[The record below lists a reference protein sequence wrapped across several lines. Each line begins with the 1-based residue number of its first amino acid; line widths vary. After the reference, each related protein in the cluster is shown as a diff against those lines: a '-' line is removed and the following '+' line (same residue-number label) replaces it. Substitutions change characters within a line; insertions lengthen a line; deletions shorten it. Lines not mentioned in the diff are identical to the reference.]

1 MLTRIVLVAT
11 DGVSDGA
18 IGITFDMFRAAS
30 RILALG
36 LAGKRRNAA
45 FDVRVVGTRSR
56 YLITASG
63 RRCAVDG
70 TLAREPA
77 PRARDFVI
85 VPGLGLATPE
95 AIRET
100 FAGGRHDTLLAFL
113 RRAKRARATVAASCS
128 GTFLLAESGLLDG
141 HEATTT
147 WWLAPLFSER
157 YPRVALSASRT
168 VVASGRLLTAGSS
181 FAHADLVLAL
191 IARAAG
197 PSLAHLVAR
206 YLLVETRPSQARF
219 MLVEHLRGAEPA
231 LQKLEEFVV
240 ANLAQPID
248 LADLSRIA
256 GVSSR
261 TLARLVQRVLGTTP
275 MRFVQRIRA
284 EHAARLLQ
292 TTSVPFEVI
301 AEQVGYGEPGAL
313 RRVLKREMGV
323 SPRNLRNAQLVDVE
337 GLDAIRLP

>member
-1 MLTRIVLVAT
+1 MRTRIVVLAT

-18 IGITFDMFRAAS
+18 LGITFDMFRAAS
-30 RILALG
+30 RMLALG
-36 LAGKRRNAA
+36 LAGRRRPVV

-56 YLITASG
+56 SLVTAGG

-70 TLAREPA
+70 TLAHEPT

-95 AIRET
+95 AIGES
-100 FAGGRHDTLLAFL
+100 FAEGRYDAFSAFL
-113 RRAKRARATVAASCS
+113 RRANRARATLAASCS
-128 GTFLLAESGLLDG
+128 GTFVLAESGLLDG
-141 HEATTT
+141 HEATTS
-147 WWLAPLFSER
+147 WWLAPLFAER
-157 YPRVALSASRT
+157 YPRVELSASRT
-168 VVASGRLLTAGSS
+168 VVASGRLITAGSS
-181 FAHADLVLAL
+181 FAHADLMLAL

-197 PSLAHLVAR
+197 PSVAHLVAR

-240 ANLAQPID
+240 ANLARPIE
-248 LADLSRIA
+248 LADLSRTA
-256 GVSSR
+256 GVSAR
-261 TLARLVQRVLGTTP
+261 TLARLVHRVLGTTP

-292 TTSVPFEVI
+292 TTSAPFEVI

-313 RRVLKREMGV
+313 RRVLRREMGV
-323 SPRNLRNAQLVDVE
+323 SPRNLRNAQLVTS
-337 GLDAIRLP
+337 ATAAS